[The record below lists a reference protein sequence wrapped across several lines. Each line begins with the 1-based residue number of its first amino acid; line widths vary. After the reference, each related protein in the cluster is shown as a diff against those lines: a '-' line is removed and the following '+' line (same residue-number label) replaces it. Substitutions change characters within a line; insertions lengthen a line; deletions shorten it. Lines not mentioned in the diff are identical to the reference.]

1 MTVGIRLKLAGVTA
15 AKMDELNAAIDPE
28 GNPPDGLVFHASGPI
43 EGGWGAID
51 FWKSREHFD
60 RFAANAS
67 DSDGRDRST
76 ARRRMFTSSPFTSTS
91 LTRGRA
97 RAAVRQRQ

>member
-60 RFAANAS
+60 RFAAERIG
-67 DSDGRDRST
+67 D
-76 ARRRMFTSSPFTSTS
+76 
-91 LTRGRA
+91 
-97 RAAVRQRQ
+97 VYKRQD